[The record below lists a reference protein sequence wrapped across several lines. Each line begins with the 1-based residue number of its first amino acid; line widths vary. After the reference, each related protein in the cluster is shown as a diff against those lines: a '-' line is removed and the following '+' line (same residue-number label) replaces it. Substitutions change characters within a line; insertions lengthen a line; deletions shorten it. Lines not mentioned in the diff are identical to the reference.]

1 MLCRDSNVTCTNPLG
16 LHVHICSGQNKS
28 CFCFSRPHNPSWRQ
42 PQDTGMCQSHNERSD
57 FEQTCMHANHYLE
70 ATSLKT
76 QRLVSHWHTLHRS
89 EGQNTSVRSGGFE
102 KSQFLKRQEIKRC
115 LGVFSL
121 RLLGGSST
129 SCGLLGEEGG
139 LDVGQHTSLSD
150 GHSGQQL
157 VQFFVV
163 PDGQLKVAGIDPLLL
178 VVAGCVSR
186 QLQDFGGKVLHHR
199 GEVHGSSRPDTLGV
213 VPLTK
218 KTVNTS
224 NGELQSCAGRTA
236 LGLSAGFAS
245 FSTSSHSYL
254 LQSTVRSNNNSFTV
268 SRPFCTS

>member
-1 MLCRDSNVTCTNPLG
+1 MQAYHELLNTTFVAITKHWLTLVLILSKPACQPL
-16 LHVHICSGQNKS
+16 SRSNKS
-28 CFCFSRPHNPSWRQ
+28 KNSTPCVPL
-42 PQDTGMCQSHNERSD
+42 
-57 FEQTCMHANHYLE
+57 AY
-70 ATSLKT
+70 ATQKRKS
-76 QRLVSHWHTLHRS
+76 
-89 EGQNTSVRSGGFE
+89 NTFVRSGGFE

-121 RLLGGSST
+121 RLLGGSSA

-150 GHSGQQL
+150 GHSGQQF

-199 GEVHGSSRPDTLGV
+199 SEVHGSSRPDTLGV
-213 VPLTK
+213 VPLTE

-224 NGELQSCAGRTA
+224 NGELKSCAGRTA

-254 LQSTVRSNNNSFTV
+254 LQSTVRSNNSNNNWVTV
-268 SRPFCTS
+268 SRPFVQASRITSHKNIHPIGLGGSVN